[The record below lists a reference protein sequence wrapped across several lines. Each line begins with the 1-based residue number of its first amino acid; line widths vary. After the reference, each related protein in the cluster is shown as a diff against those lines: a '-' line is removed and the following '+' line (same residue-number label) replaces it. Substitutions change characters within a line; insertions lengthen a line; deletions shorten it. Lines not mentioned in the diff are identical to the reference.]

1 MLDARVRTTLL
12 DYQAGR
18 CDLETAAQT
27 LLTVRRE
34 QGCLTLMEAPDS
46 PSAQRAL
53 VARYR
58 ELVRLEFGES

>member
-12 DYQAGR
+12 DFQTGR
-18 CDLETAAQT
+18 CDLETAAQL

-34 QGCLTLMEAPDS
+34 RGCLTLMEAPES
-46 PSAQRAL
+46 SSSQRAL

-58 ELVRLEFGES
+58 ELVRLEFGEA